1 MTFSRYL
8 EIKKKTF
15 NFSKS
20 ALTLYAEF
28 FMLLDHIALMLIKN
42 GKLYGYDI
50 KLYNNAINLPEASTW
65 LILYK
70 TLRMIGRLSFPIFA
84 LLIVEGFRH
93 TSNLIKYMIKILV
106 LAIVSEIP
114 FDLLVYNR
122 VICFDGQNVLFSYFL
137 GLLLLLIYKKTY
149 TIHIFFH
156 LIITIFFAIIAYIFR
171 LDYAIET
178 MLLMFVYYKFRH
190 DINIKCILTMIIMFL
205 SSLQNYY
212 GFGIFSVFFIYFYNE
227 QLGYP
232 LFKKFQYLFYPLH
245 MLFLYGLVYF
255 SYYK

>member
-1 MTFSRYL
+1 
-8 EIKKKTF
+8 
-15 NFSKS
+15 
-20 ALTLYAEF
+20 
-28 FMLLDHIALMLIKN
+28 MLLDHIALMLIKN
-42 GKLYGYDI
+42 GKLYGYDA

-65 LILYK
+65 LILY
-70 TLRMIGRLSFPIFA
+70 TVLRMIGRLSFPIFA

-93 TSNLIKYMIKILV
+93 TSNLLKYMIRILV

-114 FDLLVYNR
+114 FDLMVYNR
-122 VICFDGQNVLFSYFL
+122 VICFDGQNVLFSYLL
-137 GLLLLLIYKKTY
+137 GLLLLLIFKKTY

-156 LIITIFFAIIAYIFR
+156 LIITIVFAIIAYIFR
-171 LDYAIET
+171 FDYAIET

-190 DINIKCILTMIIMFL
+190 DINIKCILMMIIMFL
-205 SSLQNYY
+205 SSLQIYY

-245 MLFLYGLVYF
+245 MIFLYGLVYF